1 MMSFVYNWEL
11 TLVSAPWLSV
21 VCIVFVAV
29 GIATGKLAARESAS
43 YPQASEIAGEVLSAV
58 KTVTAFE
65 GQVKELRCYAMELVE
80 AENVGYKRALITNC
94 RKRFCPS

>member
-1 MMSFVYNWEL
+1 MSFVYHWEL
-11 TLVSAPWLSV
+11 TLVSAPWFSV

-43 YPQASEIAGEVLSAV
+43 YPQASEIAEVLSAV

-94 RKRFCPS
+94 RKRFCPL